1 MTNTK
6 LLNQRIMNSGL
17 KKKYLASRI
26 GITTQ
31 SLTYKIENVRDFKAG
46 EINTLSKLLGVETPE
61 EREALFFAQD
71 VN

>member
-6 LLNQRIMNSGL
+6 LLNQKIAESGL
-17 KKKYLASRI
+17 KKQHIASRI

-31 SLTYKIENVRDFKAG
+31 ALTYKIENVRDFKAS
-46 EINTLSKLLGVETPE
+46 EITTLSKLLGVSTPE